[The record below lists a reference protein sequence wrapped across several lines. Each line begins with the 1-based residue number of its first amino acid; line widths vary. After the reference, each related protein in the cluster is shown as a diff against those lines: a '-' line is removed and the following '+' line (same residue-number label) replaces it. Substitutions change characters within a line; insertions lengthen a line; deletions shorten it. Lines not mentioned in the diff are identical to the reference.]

1 MLVIQILIPVT
12 SVEVWV
18 KSVGWVSKFNSIEF
32 LILGFSFF
40 WEVDFYSSSFKNNR
54 NVHMENELRDKTG
67 QNKLQIKS
75 KFF

>member
-18 KSVGWVSKFNSIEF
+18 KSVGWVSKFNSIDF
-32 LILGFSFF
+32 LILGFFLR
-40 WEVDFYSSSFKNNR
+40 EVDFYSSYFKINR
-54 NVHMENELRDKTG
+54 SVHMENELRDKTE